1 MAIGR
6 RNQDQYMLRLPDGL
20 RDEIKAAAD
29 ANNRSMNSEIIA
41 RLSGDVETLRDKFA
55 GQALVGLYACGDLQ
69 MATLHDLGRVGVGPF
84 EEIMSRQAYKQADA
98 MLAARKGG
106 E

>member
-20 RDEIKAAAD
+20 RDEIKAAAE

-41 RLSGDVETLRDKFA
+41 RLSVGTETLRDRFA
-55 GQALVGLYACGDLQ
+55 GQALAGLMAMPDGPNGNFHNNCQDIGGYAY
-69 MATLHDLGRVGVGPF
+69 A
-84 EEIMSRQAYKQADA
+84 IADK
-98 MLAARKGG
+98 LIAARKAGA
-106 E
+106 